1 MTPVNPRDVMMMT
14 TMLERG
20 DYKHK
25 YGAGMHIYVS
35 SVLMVVVFYIF
46 QCYAINPDTETDARP
61 SVDVSA

>member
-1 MTPVNPRDVMMMT
+1 MT

-35 SVLMVVVFYIF
+35 IILMVVVLMFSNVM
-46 QCYAINPDTETDARP
+46 Q
-61 SVDVSA
+61 